1 MMIGK
6 ESDVDGK
13 KEERK
18 LYEKSLLEEL
28 SVKQDD
34 KRKVMFKDLLAEKK
48 RGGKPEVE
56 EKSWHE
62 DLLAGN

>member
-1 MMIGK
+1 M
-6 ESDVDGK
+6 
-13 KEERK
+13 
-18 LYEKSLLEEL
+18 EEL